1 MSDSED
7 YFDEDLVLDEGT
19 IAALDEVESQFAIT
33 QSFVP
38 PPKHLPPAKKPEE
51 RPTKRQ
57 KTEHVAAAS
66 LKRGFSANDDDELPE
81 ISLQG
86 DNCYQVNAPQTIQ
99 RGGVV
104 YRPSDSQ
111 AHGQR
116 PLARSSGT
124 ATFNRNVGS
133 SQHPNRRP
141 VGHSVNAP
149 PAHTILNPSRSLQ
162 RMSSTQRLYGSQS
175 APQLARSSSIDQKA
189 RRDAEI
195 LKVKLEEVRIW
206 IKSCYELL
214 YL

>member
-38 PPKHLPPAKKPEE
+38 PPKHPQPAKKPEE
-51 RPTKRQ
+51 RPAKRQ
-57 KTEHVAAAS
+57 KTEHVAAVS
-66 LKRGFSANDDDELPE
+66 LKRGFSANNDADLPE
-81 ISLQG
+81 ISVQG
-86 DNCYQVNAPQTIQ
+86 DNGYQVNAPQTVQ

-111 AHGQR
+111 PHGQR
-116 PLARSSGT
+116 PLARSSST
-124 ATFNRNVGS
+124 TTFNRNAGP

-141 VGHSVNAP
+141 VGHSVNAH
-149 PAHTILNPSRSLQ
+149 PAHTNPNPSRSLH
-162 RMSSTQRLYGSQS
+162 RISSTQQLYGSQS
-175 APQLARSSSIDQKA
+175 APQIAQSSSIDQKA

-195 LKVKLEEVRIW
+195 LRVKLEEV
-206 IKSCYELL
+206 SNM
-214 YL
+214 